1 MREITIPTVLAAM
14 GLAMLNAHA
23 QTGPW
28 PQSQPPAQSAQP
40 PATTA
45 QPPATTVQP
54 PATTG
59 RAVPQAPTGHR
70 QPRAADVPDPGLTR
84 TGPREME
91 IDRELKICR
100 DCK

>member
-1 MREITIPTVLAAM
+1 MREITIPTVLIAM
-14 GLAMLNAHA
+14 GLAILYAHA
-23 QTGPW
+23 QTGPL
-28 PQSQPPAQSAQP
+28 PQPQPPAQSAHP
-40 PATTA
+40 GE
-45 QPPATTVQP
+45 
-54 PATTG
+54 TTG

-84 TGPREME
+84 MGPREME

>member
-45 QPPATTVQP
+45 QP